1 VDKVIR
7 ALEGLCLD
15 LPEDPEGFTSCI
27 DKDTHQI
34 AQAQAIG
41 EVVVNGAFPPARVML
56 GNWRVYRADEVKPTP
71 EIIRDR
77 RAKAAANQAP

>member
-1 VDKVIR
+1 
-7 ALEGLCLD
+7 
-15 LPEDPEGFTSCI
+15 
-27 DKDTHQI
+27 
-34 AQAQAIG
+34 
-41 EVVVNGAFPPARVML
+41 ML